1 MPSEILLVD
10 DDPNV
15 RETTSD
21 LLGFTGALVHTA
33 ASGNEARRFLEAQDV
48 NLVITDLSMPDGDGK
63 SLLTWIRSSPR
74 HRNLKVVIMSAH
86 AQREDIKMGLEAGAD
101 QYLTKPFD
109 PASFITQMKQHL
121 ASPGRAPTRSRRRL
135 D

>member
-10 DDPNV
+10 DDHSV

-21 LLGFTGALVHTA
+21 LLGFTGAVVHTA
-33 ASGNEARRFLEAQDV
+33 TSGNEARRFLEAKDV

-63 SLLTWIRSSPR
+63 SLLAWIRSSPR

-86 AQREDIKMGLEAGAD
+86 AQREDIKLGLEAGAD
-101 QYLTKPFD
+101 QYLTKPFN
-109 PASFITQMKQHL
+109 PVSFISEMKKHL
-121 ASPGRAPTRSRRRL
+121 ESAADGADGRPTAS
-135 D
+135 